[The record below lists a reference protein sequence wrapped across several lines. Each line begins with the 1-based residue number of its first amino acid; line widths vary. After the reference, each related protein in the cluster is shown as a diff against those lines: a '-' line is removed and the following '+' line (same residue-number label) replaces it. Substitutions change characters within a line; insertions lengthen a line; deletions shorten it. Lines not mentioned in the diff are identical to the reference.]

1 MAYIGRI
8 GMFVSTKCCQGAEV
22 APGDS
27 ALAVCDDPER
37 QDVTDMYKFPEGR
50 RGLLVELS

>member
-50 RGLLVELS
+50 RGLLVELF